1 MKKMLMII
9 GVIVSFILIGLGIYG
24 LLASDSLNN
33 VQTNDSL
40 KESLENIKS
49 AKRFTMIMSTE
60 SNVSTE
66 NIEMFLK
73 ANLETNESET
83 SVSMSGILLM
93 HDYDVLEDGQIVT
106 YSSVPML
113 GINDW
118 YRTPTTTSNITN
130 DADNTIDVLIQ
141 NIDYF
146 EKENDVFKA
155 VFPKEIA
162 NQLYKSSDNADS
174 NTSSQDGPDVVG
186 DIPVTIK
193 DENGSIS
200 IIVDYSNN
208 AKIEDE
214 MRTKLILSIVYSEI
228 GTAKVEVPEDVKA
241 SIKEGDE

>member
-66 NIEMFLK
+66 NIEMFLR

-93 HDYDVLEDGQIVT
+93 HDYDVLEDGQMVT

-118 YRTPTTTSNITN
+118 YRTPATTSNITN

-155 VFPKEIA
+155 VFPKES
-162 NQLYKSSDNADS
+162 LSDNIS
-174 NTSSQDGPDVVG
+174 LSLTQIKLLSSYAHCAQY
-186 DIPVTIK
+186 DIPANA
-193 DENGSIS
+193 NGH
-200 IIVDYSNN
+200 IVNSSFEKCD
-208 AKIEDE
+208 
-214 MRTKLILSIVYSEI
+214 T
-228 GTAKVEVPEDVKA
+228 
-241 SIKEGDE
+241 

>member
-93 HDYDVLEDGQIVT
+93 HDYDVLEDGQMVT

-118 YRTPTTTSNITN
+118 YRTPATTSNITN